1 MQRLTLTADIILP
14 AMAGAST
21 RDLASIQR
29 NLLCIQKK
37 FNKKIYSPGDIGN
50 TRALVVTSV
59 YHYACIINL
68 RLRELTGYMSFINCQ
83 TNEFDALGALRL
95 LCATTNSE
103 WAEIESR
110 FTNVYN
116 QIKLAND
123 QPAGI
128 IYFEKKRISQA
139 AELAY

>member
-1 MQRLTLTADIILP
+1 MQRLTLTADITLP
-14 AMAGAST
+14 GMAGAST

-29 NLLCIQKK
+29 NVLCIQKN
-37 FNKKIYSPGDIGN
+37 FNKKIYGPGDIGN

-68 RLRELTGYMSFINCQ
+68 RLRELTGYMSFVNCQ
-83 TNEFDALGALRL
+83 TIEFAALGALRL
-95 LCATTNSE
+95 LCASSTSD

-110 FTNVYN
+110 FTIVCN
-116 QIKLAND
+116 QIRLATD

-128 IYFEKKRISQA
+128 IYFEKKRVSQA